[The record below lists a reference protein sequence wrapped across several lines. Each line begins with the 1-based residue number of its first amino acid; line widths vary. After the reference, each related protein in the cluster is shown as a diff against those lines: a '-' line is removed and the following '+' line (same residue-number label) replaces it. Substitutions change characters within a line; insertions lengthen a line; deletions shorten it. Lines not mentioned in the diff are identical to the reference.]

1 MAEKKKAEGPQADP
15 DKHYVVKVK
24 RPLRVGESVIT
35 PTTEN
40 RIKGKVLQDLPQ
52 DAIESYRAG

>member
-1 MAEKKKAEGPQADP
+1 MAEKKGPRLDP
-15 DKHYVVKVK
+15 DALYVVKVK

-40 RIKGKVLQDLPQ
+40 RVKGKVLQDLPQ
-52 DAIESYRAG
+52 DAIESYRAA

>member
-15 DKHYVVKVK
+15 DKLYVVKVK

>member
-1 MAEKKKAEGPQADP
+1 MADKKGSQLDP
-15 DKHYVVKVK
+15 DALYVVKVK
-24 RPLRVGESVIT
+24 RPVRVGESIMT

-52 DAIESYRAG
+52 DTIESYRVA